1 MDPNQQSEIPLKR
14 PRRSR
19 RKAKIDFK
27 DPDFLTDEEDDEAYD
42 PNNKMEEITQV
53 FEKPKTRTRR
63 TRNSTQKTQNI
74 QKVPKK
80 TTNTT
85 ISGTKKNTKIKKESI
100 EHCTIRILRLLQK
113 RGKMVFKDIF
123 TELGI
128 GYRRAYDILNVLLTT
143 PLVHKPGKK
152 RESKMPYIYLDGEPL
167 PEVVD
172 VVNIL
177 EQIEYEESQINVL
190 TNYVNRLEEEL
201 GKNEPC
207 KETFTLIDL
216 ENLDE
221 ETTREYSKIEKTD
234 ALDPI
239 VEYHR
244 EIVWNELFVFLT
256 LIAILFIIGFF
267 VVACKNQSESYKNK
281 LVPASN

>member
-1 MDPNQQSEIPLKR
+1 MDPNQQNEIPLKR

-27 DPDFLTDEEDDEAYD
+27 DPDFLTDEEEEEDDEAYD

-63 TRNSTQKTQNI
+63 TRNSTQNTQNI

-80 TTNTT
+80 TTKTT
-85 ISGTKKNTKIKKESI
+85 ISGTKKNTKIKKE
-100 EHCTIRILRLLQK
+100 

-256 LIAILFIIGFF
+256 LIAILFLIGFF

-281 LVPASN
+281 LVPVSN